1 MQTENTLSAQELLAQ
16 ENRLYNETNLLYHG
30 TAAGFGLSDTVFWVL
45 YALYSDDT
53 PQTQAQMSAG
63 FCLPKQTLNSAV
75 RGMVEQGLVMLTP
88 APGWKHGK
96 LLGLTEAGR
105 ALAEKTVAQVIR
117 AEETAMQNMGLER
130 ACQYIAMG
138 REYTQLLREEFAQL
152 KEMQNKTENV

>member
-1 MQTENTLSAQELLAQ
+1 MEAENILSAKELLTQ
-16 ENRLYNETNLLYHG
+16 ENRQYNETNLLYHG
-30 TAAGFGLSDTVFWVL
+30 IAAQFGLSDTVFWVL
-45 YALYSDDT
+45 YALYSDGT

-75 RGMVEQGLVMLTP
+75 RGMVTQGLVMLTP
-88 APGWKHGK
+88 APGCKHGK
-96 LLGLTEAGR
+96 HLSLTESGR

-138 REYTQLLREEFAQL
+138 REFTQLLRKEFTQL
-152 KEMQNKTENV
+152 KESQNQTENV

>member
-1 MQTENTLSAQELLAQ
+1 MKTENILSAQALLAQ
-16 ENRLYNETNLLYHG
+16 ENRQYNETNLLYHG
-30 TAAGFGLSDTVFWVL
+30 IAVQFGLSDTVFWVL
-45 YALYSDDT
+45 YALYSDDA

-88 APGWKHGK
+88 APGCKHGK

-105 ALAEKTVAQVIR
+105 TLAEKTVAQVIR

-130 ACQYIAMG
+130 ARQYISMG
-138 REYTQLLREEFAQL
+138 QEYTQLLREEFTQL
-152 KEMQNKTENV
+152 HRTNHKTENV